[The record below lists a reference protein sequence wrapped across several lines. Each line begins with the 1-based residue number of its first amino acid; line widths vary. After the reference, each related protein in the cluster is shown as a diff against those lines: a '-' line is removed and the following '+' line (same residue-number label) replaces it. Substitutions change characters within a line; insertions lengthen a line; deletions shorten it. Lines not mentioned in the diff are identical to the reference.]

1 MRPEQETYRMRKRS
15 RISSEEEAG
24 AEDEED
30 GMSVS
35 DLSDNE
41 SRISIS
47 SAGKHDYIQY
57 SAKSKQKELITTD
70 HLECWGCKF
79 KFAKPTI
86 AGKDK
91 GMDAMWKCY
100 SDNKDLP
107 VKTLSQMIQQIFD
120 TEIYEPLLEKGDKNI
135 IPWVASA
142 IETHIMDHMVDV
154 EMIINRDIRELSSV
168 NNMLTT
174 KYSTKA
180 GEPDYQAIMASLKIR
195 QQRIAL
201 VNNKLKLSMF

>member
-1 MRPEQETYRMRKRS
+1 MS
-15 RISSEEEAG
+15 LEEA
-24 AEDEED
+24 AEEEDEED
-30 GMSVS
+30 SMSAS

-47 SAGKHDYIQY
+47 SAGKHDNIQY
-57 SAKSKQKELITTD
+57 SNKSKQKELITTD
-70 HLECWGCKF
+70 HLECWGCKY

-100 SDNKDLP
+100 TENKDLP
-107 VKTLSQMIQQIFD
+107 IKTLCQLIQQIFD
-120 TEIYEPLLEKGDKNI
+120 KEIYEPLLERGDKNI

-168 NNMLTT
+168 NAMLTT
-174 KYSTKA
+174 KYNTKS
-180 GEPDYQAIMASLKIR
+180 GEPDYQAIMASLKVR

-201 VNNKLKLSMF
+201 VNNKVKLSFF